1 MGLHR
6 SLEVVHHETSP
17 TRRNEEV
24 FALNPLGK
32 VPVLICDD
40 GTVLFDSNV
49 ICEYLDGLHQGPR
62 LIPSHPQ
69 LRYRAL
75 RMQALAQGIADAGIT
90 ARWESER
97 RPAELRWPVMHDGQ
111 IQKIAAACDFVEQ
124 ELAMQARAI
133 DPMASA
139 RAAMAI
145 DGVASCS
152 APAAGHVAVS
162 ASAAPG
168 AGHMAVNASGVAP
181 AAGHV
186 AVSASGVAPAAGHVG
201 VGAAR
206 SNGDVSV
213 TPVNTATTLSSA
225 TATDHAAAHGGDV
238 SVTHANRHPDIG
250 DIALATALS
259 WIEFRRV
266 YDFLTGRPRLAH
278 WYAVLR
284 ARPSMR
290 ATTLEGQTHD

>member
-1 MGLHR
+1 MAAMKLLYQTHSPYARKVLVAAHEMGLHR

-49 ICEYLDGLHQGPR
+49 ICEYLDGLHRGPR

-75 RMQALAQGIADAGIT
+75 RMQALAQGIADAGIN

-111 IQKIAAACDFVEQ
+111 IQKIAAACDFVER
-124 ELAMQARAI
+124 ELATQARAI
-133 DPMASA
+133 DPTASA
-139 RAAMAI
+139 RAAIAV
-145 DGVASCS
+145 DRVASGA
-152 APAAGHVAVS
+152 APAAGHVAVV
-162 ASAAPG
+162 AAT
-168 AGHMAVNASGVAP
+168 S
-181 AAGHV
+181 
-186 AVSASGVAPAAGHVG
+186 
-201 VGAAR
+201 
-206 SNGDVSV
+206 SNGEVSV
-213 TPVNTATTLSSA
+213 TPGTTAAPDSA
-225 TATDHAAAHGGDV
+225 AAVTDHAAARGNSNV
-238 SVTHANRHPDIG
+238 SLTHANRHPDIG

-266 YDFLTGRPRLAH
+266 YNFLTSRPRLAH
-278 WYAVLR
+278 WYAALC